1 MTSVQKDGFG
11 RRRVPH
17 TVIIARGDD
26 VRHFTVRPWV
36 FAVST
41 AIASTLALSCVA
53 TGGYLLLRDDLI
65 ASGTASEYRLER
77 AYEDRI
83 AALRSQLDRAVSRQ
97 ILDRQSVES
106 KVDTL
111 IGQQEELK
119 ARYAKLQPLLD
130 RARSTGLLS
139 ASIPVPQ
146 PKPADDAPVSAL
158 APGSGESAPIETIPD
173 APSPLAYA
181 PAAASPALARF
192 GLVDHSTTGS
202 VLRSGSAT
210 QPASVTASSPIPV
223 ALIQKIGASIE
234 RVEDGQIADLTSLVE
249 SARSKTEHIA
259 GVLRS
264 EGILVAVAPAA
275 APTSAEG
282 GEGGPLV
289 EIAETERFDV
299 SLAEL
304 DQALTDLQVL
314 QRRTDR
320 IPLARPVD
328 TLAVSSTFGV
338 RPDPFLGRSAM
349 HTGIDFVAPTG
360 TDVDAT
366 ASGTVVQA
374 GVNSGYGNLVEVDH
388 GGGLVTRYGHLSQIL
403 VNVGDKVKAGAI
415 IGRVG
420 TTGRSTG
427 PHLHYEVRRD
437 GSPIDPSRFLRA
449 GRRISSFG

>member
-1 MTSVQKDGFG
+1 MTSVQKGSFG
-11 RRRVPH
+11 RRKIPH
-17 TVIIARGDD
+17 TVIIARGDE

-36 FAVST
+36 FALST
-41 AIASTLALSCVA
+41 AIASTLVLSCVA
-53 TGGYLLLRDDLI
+53 TGGYMMLRDDLI
-65 ASGTASEYRLER
+65 ASGTASEFRLER

-83 AALRSQLDRAVSRQ
+83 AALRAQLDRAVSRQ
-97 ILDRQSVES
+97 ILDRQSVET

-146 PKPADDAPVSAL
+146 PKPGGEAEASVLASEPLDA
-158 APGSGESAPIETIPD
+158 APAEASPSAP
-173 APSPLAYA
+173 APLAFG
-181 PAAASPALARF
+181 PAATSPALARF
-192 GLVDHSTTGS
+192 GLIDRSAVGS
-202 VLRSGSAT
+202 VLRAGETPAAAPSSSG
-210 QPASVTASSPIPV
+210 IPV

-234 RVEDGQIADLTSLVE
+234 NVEDGQIADLTSLVE
-249 SARSKTEHIA
+249 SARSRTEHIA

-264 EGILVAVAPAA
+264 EGILVARAESQAEAAVA
-275 APTSAEG
+275 G

-289 EIAETERFDV
+289 EIDGTERFDT

-314 QRRTDR
+314 QHRTNR
-320 IPLARPVD
+320 IPLARPVE

-349 HTGIDFVAPTG
+349 HTGIDFVAPSG
-360 TDVDAT
+360 TNVDVT

-403 VNVGDKVKAGAI
+403 VNVGDKVKAGDV

-420 TTGRSTG
+420 STGRSTG

-449 GRRISSFG
+449 GRRINSYG